1 MSHLSTEALVLS
13 TLRLGEADKLIT
25 FFTLTRGKIAG
36 VAKGARRFKNRFGA
50 ALEPFTQCHLVAFE
64 KTQNKLVR
72 INQVDILHSFQK
84 LRDNWDTIELGTQMT
99 RLVLRITPEEQPHP
113 ALYNLLKEAL
123 GFLET
128 GLDRSLSFILFMVK
142 LIEEC
147 GFKPQWTHCS
157 GAGHGGRTA
166 PDGRD
171 AAYSRGKTM
180 TNGITG
186 TSAADITRPFNIS
199 LSTEASQPTA
209 TNGSCPTAVAG
220 ATFSHREGGILCDR
234 CTTTDASSVGISSGA
249 LQFLQAVSKT
259 DFRSGHSQS
268 PALLIKREVE
278 TLLKDYITYI
288 IGSKKRGR
296 W

>member
-84 LRDNWDTIELGTQMT
+84 LRDDWDTIELGTQMA
-99 RLVLRITPEEQPHP
+99 RLVLRMTPEEQPHP
-113 ALYNLLKEAL
+113 AIYHLLQEAL
-123 GFLET
+123 AFLET

-147 GFKPQWTHCS
+147 GFQPQWTICS
-157 GAGHGGRTA
+157 GGTGHGG
-166 PDGRD
+166 
-171 AAYSRGKTM
+171 
-180 TNGITG
+180 G
-186 TSAADITRPFNIS
+186 T
-199 LSTEASQPTA
+199 
-209 TNGSCPTAVAG
+209 
-220 ATFSHREGGILCDR
+220 TFSHREGGILCDR
-234 CTTTDASSVGISSGA
+234 CATRDAASVGISADA
-249 LQFLQAVSKT
+249 LQFLQTVSAA

-268 PALLIKREVE
+268 PSILVKREVE
-278 TLLKDYITYI
+278 TLLRDYITYM